1 MGGRE
6 LNRHKECLAS
16 AGIDTISLYFRK
28 DDGMRVSFSIHGLR
42 FDMHSVP
49 AVAKPAWVRDIGF
62 CLHNDTR
69 DNLLT

>member
-1 MGGRE
+1 MGGRK
-6 LNRHKECLAS
+6 LNRHKERLAS
-16 AGIDTISLYFRK
+16 ARIDTISLYFSK

-49 AVAKPAWVRDIGF
+49 AVVKPVWVWGHRF